1 MRVVEFGYRPVTS
14 AHAAGATSD
23 DRDNSEHRNPL
34 RAILSL
40 ALLAFAPWAAG
51 AILGTTTA
59 LAGATFLGKVIS
71 AGIVFAGQAL
81 INAALPL
88 PRPPVLPQASPT
100 YTIGAQGNQAR
111 IEQAIPVQ
119 YGRLLAWPDFAA
131 QPYTEFAGNEQYLYQ
146 LLCLGAGEYDIE
158 EIRIEDTPIAAFAE
172 ITTEIIAPG
181 AQVTLFPTNVITSV
195 EVSGQ
200 ELTGQTAA
208 TYSRA
213 GAVITLTQTAHGRA
227 VGQVV
232 QLEFTTGG
240 APSDVYQ
247 VATVPTVD
255 TFTVTAASG
264 AGSGDAI
271 VRDVL
276 GGSDGF
282 VASDAGTV
290 AERLA
295 VDVVLGL
302 GLYATDGDGEL
313 ATNTLQFTVQARRV
327 DDNGAPLAGWL
338 TLAVETVTLAVNP
351 GFGGVLVC
359 TGTGWLIIG
368 GLSGEA
374 QANTTDSTAGRMMR
388 VGAFGWGANDASAP
402 VTTDLDAMRTVGNW
416 RFTTGAVGAPET
428 NGLLIHS
435 TRNAGVST
443 QAAQFQM
450 VFGSSG
456 TIWRRLSNSGGTWDA
471 WVTLPQLSAS
481 GLMTAAGN
489 AVGWLALTIADDAV
503 GTITVPRQGG
513 YAAITCN
520 GATASP
526 NPEFS
531 GQVYFDAGTTLQI
544 LKGTAFAGLSA
555 NLNVVTTDL
564 TGTTGTDGFVTV
576 AVQAG
581 VIKIENRA
589 GASKTFQV
597 TFS

>member
-1 MRVVEFGYRPVTS
+1 MPALPAAADFTGPARTNLQMKTTFSDLRGFLS
-14 AHAAGATSD
+14 GLLGADGAGAT
-23 DRDNSEHRNPL
+23 
-34 RAILSL
+34 
-40 ALLAFAPWAAG
+40 
-51 AILGTTTA
+51 A
-59 LAGATFLGKVIS
+59 LATLGALG
-71 AGIVFAGQAL
+71 AGQVDKAAAYTVVLGDRGDL
-81 INAALPL
+81 INATTGTWTLTLP
-88 PRPPVLPQASPT
+88 
-100 YTIGAQGNQAR
+100 
-111 IEQAIPVQ
+111 
-119 YGRLLAWPDFAA
+119 AA
-131 QPYTEFAGNEQYLYQ
+131 AMA
-146 LLCLGAGEYDIE
+146 GAGFSFAVRNSGTGNITID
-158 EIRIEDTPIAAFAE
+158 PNAA
-172 ITTEIIAPG
+172 
-181 AQVTLFPTNVITSV
+181 
-195 EVSGQ
+195 
-200 ELTGQTAA
+200 ELINGAA
-208 TYSRA
+208 TLL
-213 GAVITLTQTAHGRA
+213 V
-227 VGQVV
+227 
-232 QLEFTTGG
+232 F
-240 APSDVYQ
+240 
-247 VATVPTVD
+247 
-255 TFTVTAASG
+255 
-264 AGSGDAI
+264 
-271 VRDVL
+271 
-276 GGSDGF
+276 
-282 VASDAGTV
+282 
-290 AERLA
+290 
-295 VDVVLGL
+295 
-302 GLYATDGDGEL
+302 
-313 ATNTLQFTVQARRV
+313 
-327 DDNGAPLAGWL
+327 
-338 TLAVETVTLAVNP
+338 P

-388 VGAFGWGANDASAP
+388 VGAFGWGANDVSAP

-435 TRNAGVST
+435 TRNAGVAT

-450 VFGSSG
+450 VFGGSG

-544 LKGTAFAGLSA
+544 LKGAGFAGLSA